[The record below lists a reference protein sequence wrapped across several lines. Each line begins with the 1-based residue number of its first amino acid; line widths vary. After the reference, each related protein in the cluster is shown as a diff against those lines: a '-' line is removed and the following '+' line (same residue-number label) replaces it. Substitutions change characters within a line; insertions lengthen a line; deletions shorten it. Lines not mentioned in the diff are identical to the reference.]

1 MSVLS
6 LGRDATNLARP
17 TLPPWRDLRWARREL
32 RGLFAGRHPR
42 GGLGDNRADPLPC
55 DLFERS
61 RLRREM
67 HVEGTVE
74 VFTVA
79 IQSVVDRG
87 DILGV
92 IGNGLLQ
99 GTPLQILRFESIA
112 ELLEQFGLRREMF
125 RL

>member
-1 MSVLS
+1 
-6 LGRDATNLARP
+6 
-17 TLPPWRDLRWARREL
+17 
-32 RGLFAGRHPR
+32 
-42 GGLGDNRADPLPC
+42 
-55 DLFERS
+55 
-61 RLRREM
+61 M

-79 IQSVVDRG
+79 IQPVVDRG